1 MTPYALLKHL
11 LDTYGA
17 VWDSDL
23 DANQVRMKA
32 KWIPPMPIEALFRQ
46 LRQAQE
52 FAKQASEKIPD
63 TALCRAGYNNLQST
77 GLFTQSCY
85 EWRMIQSPTNKTW
98 GNF

>member
-1 MTPYALLKHL
+1 
-11 LDTYGA
+11 
-17 VWDSDL
+17 
-23 DANQVRMKA
+23 
-32 KWIPPMPIEALFRQ
+32 MPIEALFRQ